1 MSTAPTLLAMWSG
14 VQPESS
20 TAAGLADFSKRNAA
34 VSVLE
39 PEHAQC
45 NGFRQTVRGGRKGK
59 RGRARFKKYVK
70 KKNRKRKIS
79 TEMHYFPAE
88 DQQLASTYWGATLA

>member
-45 NGFRQTVRGGRKGK
+45 NGFRQAVQAVRGGEGK
-59 RGRARFKKYVK
+59 RGRES
-70 KKNRKRKIS
+70 KI
-79 TEMHYFPAE
+79 
-88 DQQLASTYWGATLA
+88 